1 MKKEENK
8 ISCNSADYIYS
19 FNDLDSKA
27 ISKAYDSWTSL
38 SSTIDSL
45 NSNPY
50 NYTFTLNNTPY
61 VYNANSGTI
70 STDYDKPIADMEDKL
85 ADMEG
90 RLDVLVNDC
99 VFKNDLDSIHNLI
112 SDLTNENM
120 ALHQELNIL
129 KNSFNDSMGEILNL
143 KCQLN
148 EMLNLIS
155 NLKYSKN
162 NI

>member
-8 ISCNSADYIYS
+8 ISCNSTDYIYS
-19 FNDLDSKA
+19 FNDLNSKH
-27 ISKAYDSWTSL
+27 ISKTYDGWTNL
-38 SSTIDSL
+38 SSAIESL
-45 NSNPY
+45 NSEPY
-50 NYTFTLNNTPY
+50 NYTFTLNSTPY
-61 VYNANSGTI
+61 VYNSNSGTI

-99 VFKNDLDSIHNLI
+99 VFKNDLDSIHNLV

-120 ALHQELNIL
+120 TLHQELNTL
-129 KNSFNDSMGEILNL
+129 KNNFNDAIGEISKL

-155 NLKYSKN
+155 NLQYSKN

>member
-8 ISCNSADYIYS
+8 ISCNSTDYIYS
-19 FNDLDSKA
+19 FNDLSSKH
-27 ISKAYDSWTSL
+27 ISKSYDSWTSL
-38 SSTIDSL
+38 SSAIDSL
-45 NSNPY
+45 NSDPY
-50 NYTFTLNNTPY
+50 NYTFTLSNTPY
-61 VYNANSGTI
+61 VYNVNPGTI
-70 STDYDKPIADMEDKL
+70 SIDYDKIVADIDDKL

-112 SDLTNENM
+112 SDLTNENI

-148 EMLNLIS
+148 ETLNLLS
-155 NLKYSKN
+155 NLQYSKN

>member
-8 ISCNSADYIYS
+8 ISCNSTDYIYS
-19 FNDLDSKA
+19 FNDLSNKH

-38 SSTIDSL
+38 SSAIDSL
-45 NSNPY
+45 DIDPY
-50 NYTFTLNNTPY
+50 HYTLTLNNTPY
-61 VYNANSGTI
+61 VYSANSGTI
-70 STDYDKPIADMEDKL
+70 STDYDKIVSDIDDKL

-112 SDLTNENM
+112 SDLTNENIT
-120 ALHQELNIL
+120 LHQELNTL
-129 KNSFNDSMGEILNL
+129 KNNFNDAMGEISHL
-143 KCQLN
+143 KYQLS

-155 NLKYSKN
+155 NLQYSKN

>member
-1 MKKEENK
+1 MEKEENK
-8 ISCNSADYIYS
+8 ISCNNTDYIYS
-19 FNDLDSKA
+19 FNDLASKH

-38 SSTIDSL
+38 SSAIDSL
-45 NSNPY
+45 NSDPY
-50 NYTFTLNNTPY
+50 NYTLTLNKTPY

-70 STDYDKPIADMEDKL
+70 STNYDKLISDMEDKL
-85 ADMEG
+85 ADMDG

-112 SDLTNENM
+112 TDLTSDNIL
-120 ALHQELNIL
+120 LHQELNIL
-129 KNSFNDSMGEILNL
+129 KNNFNDTIGEITNL

-155 NLKYSKN
+155 NLQYSKN

>member
-8 ISCNSADYIYS
+8 ISCNSTDYIYS
-19 FNDLDSKA
+19 FNDLSNKH

-38 SSTIDSL
+38 SSAIDSL
-45 NSNPY
+45 DIDPY
-50 NYTFTLNNTPY
+50 HYTLTLNNTPY
-61 VYNANSGTI
+61 VYSANSGTI
-70 STDYDKPIADMEDKL
+70 STDYDKLIADMEDKL

-90 RLDVLVNDC
+90 RIDVLVNDC

-112 SDLTNENM
+112 TDLTNENM
-120 ALHQELNIL
+120 VLHQELNTL
-129 KNSFNDSMGEILNL
+129 KNNFNDATGEISHL
-143 KCQLN
+143 KYQLN

-155 NLKYSKN
+155 NLQYSKN

>member
-1 MKKEENK
+1 MEKEENK
-8 ISCNSADYIYS
+8 ISCNSTDYIYS

-38 SSTIDSL
+38 SSAIDSL

-61 VYNANSGTI
+61 VYNTNSGTI

-112 SDLTNENM
+112 SDLNNKNM
-120 ALHQELNIL
+120 ILHQELNTL
-129 KNSFNDSMGEILNL
+129 KNNFNNAMGEISNL

-148 EMLNLIS
+148 DMLNLIS
-155 NLKYSKN
+155 NLQYSKN

>member
-8 ISCNSADYIYS
+8 ISCNSTDYIYS
-19 FNDLDSKA
+19 FNDLGSKH
-27 ISKAYDSWTSL
+27 ISKTYDNWTSL
-38 SSTIDSL
+38 SSAMDSL
-45 NSNPY
+45 NSDPY

-61 VYNANSGTI
+61 LYNVNPGTI
-70 STDYDKPIADMEDKL
+70 STDYDKIVADMDDKL

-99 VFKNDLDSIHNLI
+99 VFKNDLDNIHNLI
-112 SDLTNENM
+112 SDLTNENI

-129 KNSFNDSMGEILNL
+129 KNSFNDAMGDILNL

-155 NLKYSKN
+155 NLQYSKN

>member
-8 ISCNSADYIYS
+8 ISCNSTDYIYS
-19 FNDLDSKA
+19 FNNLSSKH

-38 SSTIDSL
+38 SSAIDSL
-45 NSNPY
+45 NSNPH
-50 NYTFTLNNTPY
+50 NYSITLNNTPY

-70 STDYDKPIADMEDKL
+70 STDYDKLVADIDDKL

-120 ALHQELNIL
+120 VLHQELNTL
-129 KNSFNDSMGEILNL
+129 KNNFNDAIGEISNL

-155 NLKYSKN
+155 NLQYSKN